1 MNTIREI
8 KLAVSKLSSEELD
21 SFRKWLDEFEAKVW
35 DKQFE
40 VDAMS
45 GKLDELADQAI
56 SDFRAGKCVELSQA
70 GKQKLEEALVEMEQ
84 GQTKE
89 FDSVD
94 DLIKD
99 LVE

>member
-1 MNTIREI
+1 MDTVRKIE
-8 KLAVSKLSSEELD
+8 LAVTQLSPEQLA
-21 SFRKWLDEFEAKVW
+21 SFREWFDEFYRRVQEKT
-35 DKQFE
+35 E
-40 VDAMS
+40 
-45 GKLDELADQAI
+45 
-56 SDFRAGKCVELSQA
+56 VELSQA
-70 GKQKLEEALVEMEQ
+70 GKQKLEEALIEMEQ

>member
-1 MNTIREI
+1 MNTTMNIVKEI
-8 KLAVSKLSSEELD
+8 ELAVSKLSLEQLD
-21 SFRKWLDEFEAKVW
+21 SFREWFDEFCC
-35 DKQFE
+35 E
-40 VDAMS
+40 VQEKA
-45 GKLDELADQAI
+45 E
-56 SDFRAGKCVELSQA
+56 VELSQA
-70 GKQKLEEALVEMEQ
+70 GKQKLEEALIEMEQ

>member
-1 MNTIREI
+1 MNIAMNIVKEI
-8 KLAVSKLSSEELD
+8 ELAVSKLSPEQLRSFSEW
-21 SFRKWLDEFEAKVW
+21 FDEFYCRVQEKS
-35 DKQFE
+35 E
-40 VDAMS
+40 
-45 GKLDELADQAI
+45 
-56 SDFRAGKCVELSQA
+56 VELSQA
-70 GKQKLEEALVEMEQ
+70 GKQKLEEALIEMEQ